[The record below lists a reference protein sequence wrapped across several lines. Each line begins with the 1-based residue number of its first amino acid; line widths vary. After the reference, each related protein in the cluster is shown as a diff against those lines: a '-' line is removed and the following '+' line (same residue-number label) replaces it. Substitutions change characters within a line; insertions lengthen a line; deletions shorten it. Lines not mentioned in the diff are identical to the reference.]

1 MTAAENI
8 ENYRVTLEASL
19 SSALKHVHED
29 AKATVTV
36 VDTPEGLAGIAFD
49 VNFALPFGAM
59 FGVSEER
66 FEGEE
71 GELAAAHAE
80 VHARTLTS
88 EIGDSIVGCALAIAR
103 LPEYAFAISE
113 PAAITEAEVDAMLAE
128 INAPVDESEIEASK
142 VLEDVLAHGIPED
155 EQ

>member
-8 ENYRVTLEASL
+8 ENYRLTLEMSL
-19 SSALKHVHED
+19 NSALKHVHDD
-29 AKATVTV
+29 ASATVAV
-36 VDTPEGLAGIAFD
+36 VDAPEGHEGIAFD

-59 FGVSEER
+59 FGVFEER

-71 GELAAAHAE
+71 GEQAAAHAE

-128 INAPVDESEIEASK
+128 INATVDESEVAAGK
-142 VLEDVLAHGIPED
+142 ALEDVLAHGIPED

>member
-8 ENYRVTLEASL
+8 ENYRVSLEASL

-36 VDTPEGLAGIAFD
+36 VDAPEGLAGIAFD

-80 VHARTLTS
+80 GHARTLAS

-128 INAPVDESEIEASK
+128 IEASK